1 MISFNQVHKRYP
13 GGYEALKNVSFDIA
27 EGEMTFITGHTGA
40 GKSTLLNLI
49 AAIEHPSSGSVI
61 VKGQNVSALKG
72 GALPYLRRNLGLI
85 FQDHKLLFDRSVFDN
100 VMLPLQICGFDH
112 RESAK
117 RTRAALDKVGLLQ
130 REKANP
136 IALSGGEQQRLCI
149 ARAIVNRPSIL
160 LADEPTGNLDTD
172 YANDIMSIF
181 KSFHQVGVTLLI
193 ASHDEA
199 IPRQFGT
206 RILRLKH
213 GELLSTDDLTSHSTG
228 LSNDA
233 SQFAGYSADSGQL

>member
-1 MISFNQVHKRYP
+1 MIKFNQVCKRYP
-13 GGYEALKNVSFDIA
+13 GGYEALKNVSFDIN
-27 EGEMTFITGHTGA
+27 EGEMVFLSGHSGA

-49 AAIEHPSSGSVI
+49 AAIEHPNSGSVI
-61 VKGQNVSALKG
+61 VKGQNVSTLKG

-85 FQDHKLLFDRSVFDN
+85 FQNHKLLFDRSAFDN

-117 RTRAALDKVGLLQ
+117 RARAALDKVGLLQ

-149 ARAIVNRPSIL
+149 ARAIVNRPAIL
-160 LADEPTGNLDTD
+160 LADEPTGNLDAG
-172 YANDIMSIF
+172 YAGEIMGIF

-193 ASHDEA
+193 ASHDEG
-199 IPRQFGT
+199 ILRQFGT
-206 RILRLKH
+206 RILTLKH
-213 GELLSTDDLTSHSTG
+213 GEL
-228 LSNDA
+228 
-233 SQFAGYSADSGQL
+233 QP

>member
-1 MISFNQVHKRYP
+1 MISFNQVYKRYP

-27 EGEMTFITGHTGA
+27 EGEMVFVTGHSGA

-49 AAIEHPSSGSVI
+49 AAIERPNSGSVI
-61 VKGQNVSALKG
+61 VNGQNISTLKV
-72 GALPYLRRNLGLI
+72 GALPYLRRNLGLV

-100 VMLPLQICGFDH
+100 MMLPLQICGFDH

-117 RTRAALDKVGLLQ
+117 RARAALDKVGLLQ

-149 ARAIVNRPSIL
+149 ARAIVNRPAIL

-172 YANDIMSIF
+172 YANDIMDIF

-193 ASHDEA
+193 STHDESVLQNTNVRVLA
-199 IPRQFGT
+199 LRQ
-206 RILRLKH
+206 
-213 GELLSTDDLTSHSTG
+213 GELQPASPFATSG
-228 LSNDA
+228 
-233 SQFAGYSADSGQL
+233 GSGQA